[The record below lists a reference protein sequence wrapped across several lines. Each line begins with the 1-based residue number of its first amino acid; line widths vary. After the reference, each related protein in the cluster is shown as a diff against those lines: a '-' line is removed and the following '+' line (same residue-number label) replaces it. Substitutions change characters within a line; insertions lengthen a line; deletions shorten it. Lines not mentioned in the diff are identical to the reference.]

1 MKVISNKANNQGI
14 KNVKRKLLTKYCHL
28 LSCMSLMNSLPMK
41 SLLSKVCYKNE
52 GEIIIIK
59 WEQSKKMQH
68 LLFISLHYLEHKSF
82 RKFIKKRL
90 IFEFHKIWL
99 RNQKILTL

>member
-14 KNVKRKLLTKYCHL
+14 KNLKRKLLTKYCHL
-28 LSCMSLMNSLPMK
+28 LTCMSLMNSLPMK
-41 SLLSKVCYKNE
+41 SLLSKVRYKNE

-82 RKFIKKRL
+82 RKFIKKDL
-90 IFEFHKIWL
+90 YSSFIKYDLEIK
-99 RNQKILTL
+99 KY